1 MPSSVIFLWMSTR
14 SLRLDLVARMLRDRP
29 GITTATLA
37 DELGVSQRSVF
48 RDIEVLRERGF
59 PIDASRGPGGGLRLH
74 ASWGLGRVLL
84 STEEGLGTLLS
95 LAISEK
101 VGMPMF
107 TGGIAR
113 ARRKIV
119 DAFPERERRRIRPLR
134 DRIVIGPAASPQVR
148 DSYGNPASA
157 PMRALEQAFVSEH
170 LLRAKYVRQDG
181 TQSDRRLEPHAML
194 INWPAWYL
202 LAVDHLRGEPR
213 TFRFDRFLAVQPLP
227 DSFRAQPAVIAR
239 AVLDERA
246 GPISVV

>member
-119 DAFPERERRRIRPLR
+119 DAFPER
-134 DRIVIGPAASPQVR
+134 
-148 DSYGNPASA
+148 
-157 PMRALEQAFVSEH
+157 
-170 LLRAKYVRQDG
+170 
-181 TQSDRRLEPHAML
+181 
-194 INWPAWYL
+194 
-202 LAVDHLRGEPR
+202 
-213 TFRFDRFLAVQPLP
+213 
-227 DSFRAQPAVIAR
+227 
-239 AVLDERA
+239 
-246 GPISVV
+246 